1 MYREKKCPYLSY
13 TIVFLLL
20 RISREKLYR
29 SLIQVVKT
37 LLDKAYHVYKSSII
51 YNRVL
56 SIRARYYRDS
66 FNDSSNK
73 FTFFLII
80 KDSLSSTISY
90 TIRNVPP
97 FYTNS
102 SRYYDKIT
110 RKNPSTL
117 FYIFYSYTFSPSPIV
132 IKDSLSLEKPVRR
145 LEPLPLVKALETP
158 LAIST

>member
-1 MYREKKCPYLSY
+1 M
-13 TIVFLLL
+13 
-20 RISREKLYR
+20 
-29 SLIQVVKT
+29 
-37 LLDKAYHVYKSSII
+37 II

-66 FNDSSNK
+66 FSNSSSK
-73 FTFFLII
+73 FTLSLII
-80 KDSLSSTISY
+80 RDSLSSTILR
-90 TIRNVPP
+90 TIGNIPP

-117 FYIFYSYTFSPSPIV
+117 FYIFYSYTFSPLPI
-132 IKDSLSLEKPVRR
+132 IIEDSLSLEKPVYR
-145 LEPLPLVKALETP
+145 LEPLLSVKIPKTP